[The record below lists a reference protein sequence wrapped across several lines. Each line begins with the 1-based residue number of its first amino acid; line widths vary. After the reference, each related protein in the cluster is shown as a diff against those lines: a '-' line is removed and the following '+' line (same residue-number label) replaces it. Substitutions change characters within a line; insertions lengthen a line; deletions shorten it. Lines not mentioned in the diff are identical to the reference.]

1 MLMLP
6 HPPPPGSEGAG
17 ELIKDAGF
25 KALPHPPESES
36 QRDLTKNPHFTS
48 FPGDVF
54 IKKSLRTAQ
63 SLALCIA
70 WWWVCLSS

>member
-1 MLMLP
+1 MFS

-17 ELIKDAGF
+17 ELIKDASF

-48 FPGDVF
+48 FPDEVF
-54 IKKSLRTAQ
+54 
-63 SLALCIA
+63 
-70 WWWVCLSS
+70 CLFVFCFFKLYIIVLVLPNAR